1 MTADQSSN
9 HGSLIMV
16 VDDDEDIRMMMRVLL
31 EEDGYGVLEAE
42 NGQQAVEMA
51 QSLLP
56 SLILMDLSMPVLD
69 GFAATRRLRSLTKV
83 CDVPIIAITAFDT
96 PEHRTNA
103 SAAGVD
109 EYLTKP
115 IDFARLDKLLDH
127 FLKSTG
133 RSQGGRG

>member
-1 MTADQSSN
+1 MTANDSSSN
-9 HGSLIMV
+9 TPGSLIMV
-16 VDDDEDIRMMMRVLL
+16 VDDDEDIRLMMRVLL

-51 QSLLP
+51 QSLRP
-56 SLILMDLSMPVLD
+56 NLILMDLSMPVLD
-69 GFAATRRLRSLTKV
+69 GFAATRRLRSLKKV
-83 CDVPIIAITAFDT
+83 GDVPIIAITAFDT

-127 FLKSTG
+127 FLKST
-133 RSQGGRG
+133 

>member
-9 HGSLIMV
+9 HDGLIMV
-16 VDDDEDIRMMMRVLL
+16 VDDDEDIRLMMRVLL

-51 QSLLP
+51 QSLCP

-69 GFAATRRLRSLTKV
+69 GFAATRRLRSLTKLG
-83 CDVPIIAITAFDT
+83 DVPIIAITAFDT

-115 IDFARLDKLLDH
+115 IDFVKLDKLLDR
-127 FLKSTG
+127 FLKST
-133 RSQGGRG
+133 